1 MLHVEG
7 EESYRFVFANKAFEK
22 TTGLP
27 VEQVMGRY
35 VEDIIPEPSL
45 SLVLTKY
52 REAIANMERVVW

>member
-7 EESYRFVFANKAFEK
+7 EERYRFVFANKAFEK

-52 REAIANMERVVW
+52 REAVVNMERVVW